1 MAVTEI
7 HGDPEAMARLAK
19 LLSEA
24 ADVVRATTS
33 AARLAAET
41 FTRGGAW
48 PDMKG
53 RAAADRMVEAA
64 GRIDRS
70 AAELSQIT
78 DRVKSLTRS
87 YGLAAE
93 PARSS
98 TPGVV
103 QGSRPVKGSIDAG
116 GDRASVAAVPPEP
129 GPTGEVITR
138 RGQAFEVW
146 SFAGMDPASIDW
158 GADSDFPSKFGSE
171 SWKGHSPDDYR
182 ALTGA
187 VSALLDACRAGSPDD
202 VPDHLG
208 GPRDSYFGT
217 EPVRLELPKGGGV
230 FIVNGRH
237 RVMAAI
243 EAGASIPVS
252 VWRAE

>member
-1 MAVTEI
+1 MAVAEI
-7 HGDPEAMARLAK
+7 RGDPEAMARLAK

-24 ADVVRATTS
+24 SDAVRATTS

-41 FTRGGAW
+41 FTHGGAW

-53 RAAADRMVEAA
+53 RAVADRMVEAA
-64 GRIDRS
+64 GRIDRA

-78 DRVKSLTRS
+78 ATVDSLTRA

-93 PARSS
+93 PTPSS

-116 GDRASVAAVPPEP
+116 GDRAPVAAVPRVPR
-129 GPTGEVITR
+129 PTGEIITR
-138 RGQAFEVW
+138 GGQAFEVW
-146 SFAGMDPASIDW
+146 SFACVDPTSIDW
-158 GADSDFPSKFGSE
+158 GADPDFPSKFGSE
-171 SWKGHSPDDYR
+171 TWKGHSPDDYR
-182 ALTGA
+182 SLTQE
-187 VSALLDACRAGSPDD
+187 VSALLDACRAGGPDE
-202 VPDHLG
+202 VPQALG
-208 GPRDSYFGT
+208 RPRDSYFGT
-217 EPVRLELPKGGGV
+217 EPVRLEMPKSGGL
-230 FIVNGRH
+230 FIANGRH

-252 VWRAE
+252 VWRA